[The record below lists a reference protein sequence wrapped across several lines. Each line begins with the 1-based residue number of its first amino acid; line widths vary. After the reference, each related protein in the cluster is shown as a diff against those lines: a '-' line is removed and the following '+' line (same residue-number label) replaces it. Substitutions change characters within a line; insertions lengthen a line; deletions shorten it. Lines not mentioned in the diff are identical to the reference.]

1 MCLSGERDREGT
13 MPVVTVEMWEGR
25 TVEQKRQLVEGITE
39 SFVQIGVPRE
49 ALHIIIKDVP
59 KHNWAIGGRL
69 ASEMPPKG

>member
-1 MCLSGERDREGT
+1 